1 MVHYYST
8 LLWYII
14 NVNARLFNISNS
26 ITSVSVVGA
35 VTYYLD
41 NCGCNVDFMSSAA
54 EQRDVFSV
62 FITECKNMQPPE
74 K

>member
-14 NVNARLFNISNS
+14 HVNARLFNISNS
-26 ITSVSVVGA
+26 ITSVVGA

-41 NCGCNVDFMSSAA
+41 NCGCNVDFMSGAA
-54 EQRDVFSV
+54 EQRDFFSV
-62 FITECKNMQPPE
+62 FITECKGMQPPE